1 MRKVNRFSG
10 DFDFL
15 SNFFQADVQIDGILY
30 PSSEAAFQAQK
41 CFSNDDKIQF
51 TRYTPNQA
59 KHFGRKI
66 YMRPDW
72 EDIKVDVMT
81 RVVRAKF
88 TQHEILGNLLCRTGN
103 AKLIDGNAQND
114 TFWGVCNGIGK
125 NHLGKILMQIR
136 NELKEER
143 KNA

>member
-1 MRKVNRFSG
+1 MRKIDRFDG

-15 SNFFQADVQIDGILY
+15 SNFFSADIRFDGILY

-41 CFSNDDKIQF
+41 CFKNDDKLQF
-51 TRYTPNQA
+51 THLTPGQA
-59 KHFGRKI
+59 KRLGRKI

-81 RVVRAKF
+81 RIVRAKF
-88 TQHEILGNLLCRTGN
+88 TQHEVLGNLLYRTGD
-103 AKLIDGNAQND
+103 AELIEGNTWND
-114 TFWGVCNGIGK
+114 TFWGVCNGVGE

-136 NELKEER
+136 NEIKEVRE
-143 KNA
+143 NA

>member
-1 MRKVNRFSG
+1 
-10 DFDFL
+10 
-15 SNFFQADVQIDGILY
+15 
-30 PSSEAAFQAQK
+30 
-41 CFSNDDKIQF
+41 
-51 TRYTPNQA
+51 
-59 KHFGRKI
+59 
-66 YMRPDW
+66 
-72 EDIKVDVMT
+72 MT

-125 NHLGKILMQIR
+125 NNLGKILMQIR
-136 NELKEER
+136 NELQEER